1 VTMVDPLATTM
12 ITQPVSTELSGLDLH
27 AGDHICAFYRGAAER
42 DDILIPFLLGGLTSG
57 GKCTC
62 VVDSCSPDHVLRRLT
77 AEIDAQSYVDH
88 CQLEVLDSDETYFA
102 TGGFLPEQMLVFWET
117 KALACR
123 SDGSTVTR
131 NIGDMSWAHRDK
143 PGVEQLAS
151 YESEL
156 NRVMGNVPQI
166 NMCLY
171 DLNRCG
177 GELILDVL
185 KTHPKAM
192 LGGMIIDN
200 PYYLEPDEFLAT
212 RAR

>member
-1 VTMVDPLATTM
+1 MTDFVDAPDGRPIA
-12 ITQPVSTELSGLDLH
+12 TELSGLELRP
-27 AGDHICAFYRGAAER
+27 GDHICAFYRESAER
-42 DDILIPFLLGGLTSG
+42 DDILIPFLIGGLKSG

-62 VVDSCSPDHVLRRLT
+62 VVDSCTPDDVLRRLG
-77 AEIDAQSYVDH
+77 AELDAQTYVEDR
-88 CQLEVLDSDETYFA
+88 QLEVLDSDETYFS
-102 TGGFLPEQMLVFWET
+102 TGGFLPDQMLQFWEL
-117 KALACR
+117 KSLACP

-143 PGVEQLAS
+143 PGVELLAN

-171 DLNRCG
+171 DLNRCS

-200 PYYLEPDEFLAT
+200 PYYLDPDEFLAT
-212 RAR
+212 RTR